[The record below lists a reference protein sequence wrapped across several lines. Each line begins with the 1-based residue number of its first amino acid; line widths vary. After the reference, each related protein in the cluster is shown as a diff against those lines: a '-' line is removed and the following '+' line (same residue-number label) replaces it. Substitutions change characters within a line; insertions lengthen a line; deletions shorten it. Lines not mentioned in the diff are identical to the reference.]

1 MMMCNAEQKSRRVC
15 ASGEGSNEN
24 GAYSLYM
31 GRAHGSVRGGQVRW
45 DGLAAASTSWP
56 ATISYSTLA
65 NQFIWEHLASACLG
79 SLQSEHFIFNLVSS
93 PRLHFIIAILSG
105 LLDPSVFQEVD
116 ECDICRSHQWRQIK
130 KADKFGCKSEHVSL
144 WPGIIHVVLEWQARA
159 FSGGGCLALWLIVMQ
174 SVGSPIDP
182 P

>member
-1 MMMCNAEQKSRRVC
+1 MRKWWGFKWEWCLLTIYGPS
-15 ASGEGSNEN
+15 SWFSEG
-24 GAYSLYM
+24 
-31 GRAHGSVRGGQVRW
+31 GGQVRW